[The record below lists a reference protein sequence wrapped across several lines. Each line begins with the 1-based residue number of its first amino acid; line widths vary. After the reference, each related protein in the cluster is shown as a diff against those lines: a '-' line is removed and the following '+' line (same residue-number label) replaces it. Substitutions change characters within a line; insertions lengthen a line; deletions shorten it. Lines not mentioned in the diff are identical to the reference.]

1 MDDSRCIRNVRSRRC
16 SPVRHASGSRSNPY
30 QARCLSA
37 DGGHELCRSIGRI
50 DRQARKGSFRPRVK
64 VTAIAAAT
72 IIAATAAHA
81 DTYWYCKGDEC
92 VGRSVGPANRLGT
105 YNNPIQDE
113 LEGDLSV
120 PVHRGMYCA
129 AAEWHHGWLRPWE
142 RSPVIKASC
151 GTAVYQMPH

>member
-1 MDDSRCIRNVRSRRC
+1 MKI
-16 SPVRHASGSRSNPY
+16 
-30 QARCLSA
+30 
-37 DGGHELCRSIGRI
+37 
-50 DRQARKGSFRPRVK
+50 
-64 VTAIAAAT
+64 TAIAAAT
-72 IIAATAAHA
+72 IIAATSAHA

-92 VGRSVGPANRLGT
+92 VGRSVGPSNPLGT

-129 AAEWHHGWLRPWE
+129 AGAWHHGWLRPWE

-151 GTAVYQMPH
+151 GSARQGRETGADPCKNQPGDACGYDRNDPVPGEFFHEQISKTGSY

>member
-1 MDDSRCIRNVRSRRC
+1 MKNHSNRSRDDNR
-16 SPVRHASGSRSNPY
+16 GN
-30 QARCLSA
+30 
-37 DGGHELCRSIGRI
+37 GGACR
-50 DRQARKGSFRPRVK
+50 
-64 VTAIAAAT
+64 
-72 IIAATAAHA
+72 
-81 DTYWYCKGDEC
+81 YLLDEC
-92 VGRSVGPANRLGT
+92 VGRSVGPANPLGT

-129 AAEWHHGWLRPWE
+129 AGEWHHGWLRPWE